1 MHIDCVITVI
11 MQELELWEDFLSW
24 KDQHQ
29 SHVDHEIWLPRF
41 LHSLNDPF
49 FEKVFFIYNL
59 SISINTVFCQ
69 IMFGAWIK
77 FFAFLYFIHILKE
90 CQKLINLHS
99 QNSMADAP
107 VTNLLQALLTLG
119 PTKSYT
125 RLLRPSCPSCALSW
139 DENKFSCRGQT
150 KTHSQ
155 NETCVIW
162 QCKHV
167 NLWTLSLLSALTTWR
182 AKRNI
187 YLSHWKRYLKRYWK
201 QTYKFKPRH
210 QCTN

>member
-1 MHIDCVITVI
+1 
-11 MQELELWEDFLSW
+11 
-24 KDQHQ
+24 
-29 SHVDHEIWLPRF
+29 
-41 LHSLNDPF
+41 
-49 FEKVFFIYNL
+49 
-59 SISINTVFCQ
+59 
-69 IMFGAWIK
+69 
-77 FFAFLYFIHILKE
+77 
-90 CQKLINLHS
+90 
-99 QNSMADAP
+99 MADAP

-139 DENKFSCRGQT
+139 DENKFSCRRQT

-167 NLWTLSLLSALTTWR
+167 NLWTLSFLSALTTWR

-210 QCTN
+210 QCTNWTHNNRNKTTSSAMCTTLRSLFIPMRDVNWLSARLVAMRCYAMSDFYVDIIDGTCHQILQWMISLLVRLGWRLLDK